1 MTIRREG
8 DQLVWQARYDK
19 VIYMSPGAMELFSE
33 SESNFFMKIT
43 GTQFRFIKND
53 KGEVTAVIHHVEGQ
67 PDVEGRKLKTE

>member
-1 MTIRREG
+1 
-8 DQLVWQARYDK
+8 
-19 VIYMSPGAMELFSE
+19 MSPGAMELFSE